1 MQPWPSLEL
10 SSSCSANAVMFHPKL
25 PTPEVSGFLM
35 VKRRGKAERNW
46 AGGGELAMHH
56 FLTLQNQS
64 LSPSALPLFSE
75 LQGAVFR
82 K

>member
-1 MQPWPSLEL
+1 MAFLG
-10 SSSCSANAVMFHPKL
+10 AVQQLQCKRCDVSPK
-25 PTPEVSGFLM
+25 VAYSRGFRVLNGEEE
-35 VKRRGKAERNW
+35 GKSRKKLGW
-46 AGGGELAMHH
+46 GGELAMHH